1 MWIMSDHS
9 VTEYKTVFGS
19 LNDYQKGHI
28 EIINDDPKAYAFS
41 NLFEVASK
49 SSPYEKVVIGK
60 NLEYVIEVLRAE
72 GTSSWY
78 TCAHDEYAVCMDG
91 EIEIDLV
98 KLENA
103 TAIAPSDKEGAVM
116 LDGEPQGPK
125 MGRFVLRR
133 GHQALLP
140 QGSAYRY
147 RNEKQPGVLIMQTI
161 QGDHSVEKWA
171 EICIS

>member
-1 MWIMSDHS
+1 MSS
-9 VTEYKTVFGS
+9 YKTVFGA

-41 NLFEVASK
+41 NIFEVASI
-49 SSPYEKVVIGK
+49 SAPYEKVVVGK

-72 GTSSWY
+72 GASDWY

-91 EIEIDLV
+91 EVEIDLV
-98 KLENA
+98 KLEDA
-103 TAIAPSDKEGAVM
+103 TTIAPPEKEGSVK
-116 LDGEPQGPK
+116 LGGEPTGPR
-125 MGRFVLRR
+125 MGRIVLRR

-140 QGSAYRY
+140 KGAAYRY
-147 RNEKQPGVLIMQTI
+147 RNEKQPGVIMMQTI

-171 EICIS
+171 EICYS